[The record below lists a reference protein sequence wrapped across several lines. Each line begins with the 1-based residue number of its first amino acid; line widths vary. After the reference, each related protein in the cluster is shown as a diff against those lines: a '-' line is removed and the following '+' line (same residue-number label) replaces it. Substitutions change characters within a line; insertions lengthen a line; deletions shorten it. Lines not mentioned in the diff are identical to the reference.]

1 MNKIFF
7 CTLLIA
13 IGFAASCDS
22 GDDAPAGT
30 VSLNSSWKL
39 THVSGSITGASYD
52 IPDGTIRWVFNTQAG
67 NVTVINNNPADVE
80 DFFATGVYDMVLE
93 PNEVTPQTCNE
104 VVLINNISFGCVG
117 IDGNTLTLS
126 QVESDG
132 YTLTFQK

>member
-22 GDDAPAGT
+22 DDAPAAT

-39 THVSGSITGASYD
+39 THVSGSITGAAYD
-52 IPDGTIRWVFNTQAG
+52 IPDGTVRWTFNTQAG
-67 NVTVINNNPADVE
+67 SVAVINNNPADVE
-80 DFFATGVYDMVLE
+80 DFFATGTYDLE
-93 PNEVTPQTCNE
+93 LQPNEVTPQTCNE
-104 VVLINNISFGCVG
+104 VVLINNTSFGCVD
-117 IDGNTLTLS
+117 IAGNTLTLT